1 MPARRFVSDFQAKY
15 NPDFIDPYTPYAAAA
30 AQVVLNAIAA
40 SDGTRASVSKNLFGT
55 TVTDSVLGTF
65 SINDAGDTDQGSMTV
80 DVVKGGKLVTYK
92 VLTPK
97 ADLVET
103 FPHAMSNLGGAL
115 R

>member
-1 MPARRFVSDFQAKY
+1 M
-15 NPDFIDPYTPYAAAA
+15 
-30 AQVVLNAIAA
+30 
-40 SDGTRASVSKNLFGT
+40 
-55 TVTDSVLGTF
+55 LGTF

-103 FPHAMSNLGGAL
+103 FPPQ
-115 R
+115 